1 VTDSLSTESRVLDDA
16 GRRKLAAD
24 LYNGTWTFLEMA
36 DRTPAQTDEMI
47 HMAHASRFH
56 WGEVVASGGGQP
68 ANLARGEWL
77 CSRVYAVVGR
87 AEPSLWHA
95 HRCLELL
102 DGAQD
107 AEDWDIAAAYEALAR
122 ASALAGDDAASKDW
136 LAKGLE
142 AAAAI
147 SDPEDRAPIEADL
160 AGLG

>member
-1 VTDSLSTESRVLDDA
+1 
-16 GRRKLAAD
+16 
-24 LYNGTWTFLEMA
+24 
-36 DRTPAQTDEMI
+36 
-47 HMAHASRFH
+47 
-56 WGEVVASGGGQP
+56 
-68 ANLARGEWL
+68 
-77 CSRVYAVVGR
+77 VYAVVGR